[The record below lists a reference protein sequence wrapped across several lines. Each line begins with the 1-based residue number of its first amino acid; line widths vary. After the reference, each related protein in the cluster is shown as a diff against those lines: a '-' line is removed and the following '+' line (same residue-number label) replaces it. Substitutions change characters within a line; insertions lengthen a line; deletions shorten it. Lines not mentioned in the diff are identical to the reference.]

1 MLRKLHDKLSS
12 REDYLTR
19 TFISHCDCVS
29 ALSGRE
35 SSNDQS
41 GNGDFT
47 GVADETYDAC
57 VMMNV
62 LFALDEPVECLKE
75 IRRVLKYDGILSLST
90 SDETTDVER
99 LFRQIQ
105 SSLEQKGEWERKKEL
120 FERARARNREMV
132 PLIRR
137 YTEVQAVS
145 FLEEAGFQE
154 VKVVDRSAYV
164 GCVFLATARKLK
176 KTYREPDEKEMP
188 LTGRPHG

>member
-132 PLIRR
+132 PLSDATRKCRLCHSWKKRASRKSKSWTAARR
-137 YTEVQAVS
+137 GVRVPRDSAETQKDVS
-145 FLEEAGFQE
+145 RAG
-154 VKVVDRSAYV
+154 
-164 GCVFLATARKLK
+164 
-176 KTYREPDEKEMP
+176 
-188 LTGRPHG
+188 